1 MSHLIRVEALSVK
14 SKQSVLVE
22 PISFRLDRRR
32 PLTILGET
40 GAGKSLIAAALTGT
54 LPSELKSTGQI
65 YLSDNLIS
73 EKELQQTWGKE
84 IALLPQEPWLALD
97 PIMPVYTQI
106 EEVHRLVNQSVAK
119 VAQTNT
125 EHALQSMNLA
135 QAKSK
140 YPFQLSGGMAQRIAY
155 LCATQAGGELLLAD
169 EPTKGLDRAHCHI
182 IGDMLSEHAQRGGLI
197 TITHDIALAQRLGG
211 DIIVMKQGKVVE
223 TGCVEDVLANPQ
235 SDYTTALIESNPQ
248 HWPKRASVQSDKPL
262 LSVNAL
268 SLVRNQATLFENV
281 SFSLNQGEV
290 LGVYGQSGCG
300 KTSLADA
307 LLGLL
312 TPSKGNISYHQTVGV
327 GQKLKLY
334 QDPPS
339 AFSSHVTLLQLLDDL
354 QSIHPFDSAEVLPLM
369 KQLKLD
375 TSLLDRT
382 SRQISGGELQRFA
395 ILRALLMKPKLLI
408 ADEPT
413 SRLDPI
419 TAAETLQLLT
429 SLATE
434 RQCSLMIIGHD
445 QVALEKLCDKVID
458 LHQYAPTSESCQSV
472 NGLVDAQ
479 QV

>member
-1 MSHLIRVEALSVK
+1 MGWGLFISTVCTCAIIFVVLQPIYHHKNATLVVLS
-14 SKQSVLVE
+14 L
-22 PISFRLDRRR
+22 L
-32 PLTILGET
+32 L
-40 GAGKSLIAAALTGT
+40 
-54 LPSELKSTGQI
+54 I
-65 YLSDNLIS
+65 YL
-73 EKELQQTWGKE
+73 
-84 IALLPQEPWLALD
+84 A
-97 PIMPVYTQI
+97 
-106 EEVHRLVNQSVAK
+106 
-119 VAQTNT
+119 
-125 EHALQSMNLA
+125 
-135 QAKSK
+135 
-140 YPFQLSGGMAQRIAY
+140 FSGYNFFYGDIRGDMMSFAVF
-155 LCATQAGGELLLAD
+155 
-169 EPTKGLDRAHCHI
+169 
-182 IGDMLSEHAQRGGLI
+182 GDMLSEHAQRGGLI

-248 HWPKRASVQSDKPL
+248 YWPKRTPAQSY
-262 LSVNAL
+262 NAL
-268 SLVRNQATLFENV
+268 ISVKDISLVRNHATLFEGV
-281 SFSLNQGEV
+281 SFSLKEGEV

-312 TPSKGNISYHQTVGV
+312 TPSKGKIRYHQAVGV

-339 AFSSHVTLLQLLDDL
+339 AFSAHVTLLQLLDDL

-382 SRQISGGELQRFA
+382 PRQISGGELQRFA

-419 TAAETLQLLT
+419 AAAETLQLLT

-472 NGLVDAQ
+472 NCLVDAQ
-479 QV
+479 QI